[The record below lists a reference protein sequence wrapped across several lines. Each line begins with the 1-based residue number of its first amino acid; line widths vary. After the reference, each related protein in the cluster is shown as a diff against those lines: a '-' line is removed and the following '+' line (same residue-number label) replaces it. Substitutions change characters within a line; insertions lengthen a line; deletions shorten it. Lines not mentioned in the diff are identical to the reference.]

1 VCKCEGKN
9 AFITK
14 ILKKRLLPN
23 FKMAVKV
30 VILYVL
36 LVLCGV
42 VQCLKPSFQ
51 RNTYVMMAAND
62 LIAAGTFLV
71 Q

>member
-1 VCKCEGKN
+1 MVPCAEEI
-9 AFITK
+9 FYRLTEK
-14 ILKKRLLPN
+14 ISKTSTN

-30 VILYVL
+30 VILCVL